1 MLNVFFICRNSS
13 PILRLKM
20 SDVVKIL
27 EDDGVG
33 LLRDGCHKKE
43 PLWIVFVMS
52 GTINLTST
60 LMVLSFKMIDGR
72 GQGVKITDKGLRL
85 EKSEH
90 VIICNLQF
98 EGGDKE
104 NVDAI
109 QIKSKSTNIWIVR
122 WNLRNYADNLI
133 DVSHESTNITIS
145 SKCCFEMHDKTM
157 LIGRSPDD
165 IGDRSI
171 AVTIH
176 CCFFDSTI

>member
-1 MLNVFFICRNSS
+1 
-13 PILRLKM
+13 
-20 SDVVKIL
+20 
-27 EDDGVG
+27 
-33 LLRDGCHKKE
+33 
-43 PLWIVFVMS
+43 
-52 GTINLTST
+52 
-60 LMVLSFKMIDGR
+60 MVLSFKMIDGR

-145 SKCCFEMHDKTM
+145 
-157 LIGRSPDD
+157 R
-165 IGDRSI
+165 
-171 AVTIH
+171 
-176 CCFFDSTI
+176 